1 MLTEGL
7 QEPYLRSKKAY
18 VRPENVNRKLEI
30 AGPEN
35 LDLRPDRPGL
45 RPERLD
51 LRPERLDLRP
61 ERPDLRP
68 EGSDEGGGTNGRTN
82 EQTDE
87 RKSPCVLQDFAP
99 FGAAAQKVIVE

>member
-1 MLTEGL
+1 MLFLPQEVDEMLTEGL

-35 LDLRPDRPGL
+35 LDLRSERPGL

-51 LRPERLDLRP
+51 LRPERSDLRP
-61 ERPDLRP
+61 ERSDLRLR
-68 EGSDEGGGTNGRTN
+68 G
-82 EQTDE
+82 Q
-87 RKSPCVLQDFAP
+87 
-99 FGAAAQKVIVE
+99 I